1 MLEAN
6 GSGLLDPALWLAL
19 GGGLG
24 IGLLIGLERERNPAG
39 KAGVRT
45 FALVSLLGTLAA
57 LAGIYVNTD
66 WLLPAGL
73 LAVTGMLIVAYARV
87 GPGEDPGTT
96 TVAAAGVAYLL
107 GALAGLGEA
116 PLATALAIV
125 VTALLYFKPEL
136 ESVTS
141 ALSREEQ
148 VSLLQFLVIT
158 FIVLPILPDQAYGPY
173 GVLNPRHIWLMVV
186 LIAGVGVASYIAMR
200 VAGERHGTLL
210 TGLLGG
216 LVSSTATTALYARR
230 SAEAPGSAQVA
241 LVVVSLAN
249 LVVLVRVGVYSAL
262 VAPGIVP
269 RLLPVLGCAL
279 AAGLVVVAF
288 LYLRADRGT
297 RLALPAA
304 RNPAE
309 IGMALRFGA
318 LYAAVLFVAAW
329 LEDTIGNRG
338 LYLATALSGLADV
351 DPGVLSALNLFV
363 DERVSAGT
371 AVAAIAVALAAN
383 MLFKLGVLAWL
394 GRGLVLPALAP
405 FGAALAGGA
414 AGLLFVSG

>member
-1 MLEAN
+1 MNEAH
-6 GSGLLDPALWLAL
+6 GSGLLDPALWLAV

-136 ESVTS
+136 ESVT
-141 ALSREEQ
+141 ATLNREEQ
-148 VSLLQFLVIT
+148 VSMLQFLVIT

-173 GVLNPRHIWLMVV
+173 AVLNPRQIWLMVV
-186 LIAGVGVASYIAMR
+186 LIAGVGVASYVAMR
-200 VAGERHGTLL
+200 IVRERHGVLL

-230 SAEAPGSAQVA
+230 STEVPGSAPVA

-249 LVVLVRVGVYSAL
+249 LVLLVRVSAYSAV
-262 VAPGIVP
+262 VAPAILP
-269 RLLPVLGCAL
+269 TLLPVLGSAL
-279 AAGLVVVAF
+279 AAGVAAVAF
-288 LYLRADRGT
+288 LYVSAERGT
-297 RLALPAA
+297 RLALPPA

-309 IGMALRFGA
+309 IGMALRFGC
-318 LYAAVLFVAAW
+318 LYAVVLFVAAW
-329 LEDTIGNRG
+329 LEDAIGSRG

-351 DPGVLSALNLFV
+351 DPGALSALNLFGDGRV
-363 DERVSAGT
+363 DART
-371 AVAAIAVALAAN
+371 AVAAIGVAIAAN

-394 GRGLVLPALAP
+394 GRGLFARALLP

-414 AGLLFVSG
+414 AGFLFISG

>member
-1 MLEAN
+1 MEHN
-6 GSGLLDPALWLAL
+6 GSGLLDPALWLAI

-45 FALVSLLGTLAA
+45 FALVSLLGTLAS
-57 LAGIYVNTD
+57 LLGGYVDTA

-87 GPGEDPGTT
+87 APTEDPGTT

-116 PLATALAIV
+116 TLAAALAIL

-136 ESVTS
+136 ESWS
-141 ALSREEQ
+141 AALKREEQ

-158 FIVLPILPDQAYGPY
+158 FIVLPILPDRTYGPY
-173 GVLNPRHIWLMVV
+173 GVLNPREIWLMVV
-186 LIAGVGVASYIAMR
+186 LIAGVGVASYMAMR

-230 SAEAPGSAQVA
+230 SNESPAMSQVA

-249 LVVLVRVGVYSAL
+249 LVVLVRVAVLAAV
-262 VAPGIVP
+262 VAPGILP
-269 RLLPVLGCAL
+269 RLAPVLGAAL
-279 AAGLVVVAF
+279 AAGLVAVA
-288 LYLRADRGT
+288 LLLHRAVRGT
-297 RLALPAA
+297 QLALPPA

-309 IGMALRFGA
+309 IGMAVRFGA
-318 LYAAVLFVAAW
+318 LYAFVLLAAAW
-329 LEDTIGNRG
+329 LQDLVGSHG
-338 LYLATALSGLADV
+338 LYIATALSGLADV
-351 DPGVLSALNLFV
+351 DPGVLSALNLYGAG
-363 DERVSAGT
+363 RVEAGT
-371 AVAAIAVALAAN
+371 AVAAIAIALLAN
-383 MLFKLGVLAWL
+383 TLFKLGVLAWF
-394 GRGLVLPALAP
+394 GRGLALRALAP

-414 AGLLFVSG
+414 AGLLYVLK

>member
-1 MLEAN
+1 MEHN
-6 GSGLLDPALWLAL
+6 GSGLLDPALWLAI

-45 FALVSLLGTLAA
+45 FALVSLLGTLAS
-57 LAGIYVNTD
+57 LLGGYVDTA

-87 GPGEDPGTT
+87 APTEDPGTT

-116 PLATALAIV
+116 TLAAALAIL

-136 ESVTS
+136 ESWS
-141 ALSREEQ
+141 AALKREEQ

-158 FIVLPILPDQAYGPY
+158 FIVLPILPDRTYGPY
-173 GVLNPRHIWLMVV
+173 GVLNPREIWLMVV
-186 LIAGVGVASYIAMR
+186 LIAGVGVASYMAMR

-230 SAEAPGSAQVA
+230 SNESPAMSQVA

-249 LVVLVRVGVYSAL
+249 LVVLVRVAVLAAV
-262 VAPGIVP
+262 VAPGILP
-269 RLLPVLGCAL
+269 RLAPVLGAAL
-279 AAGLVVVAF
+279 AAGLVAVAF
-288 LYLRADRGT
+288 LLHRAVRGT
-297 RLALPAA
+297 QLALPPA

-309 IGMALRFGA
+309 IGMAVRFGA
-318 LYAAVLFVAAW
+318 LYAFVLLAAAW
-329 LEDTIGNRG
+329 LQELVGSHG
-338 LYLATALSGLADV
+338 LYIATALSGLADV
-351 DPGVLSALNLFV
+351 DPGVLSALNLYGAG
-363 DERVSAGT
+363 RVEAGT
-371 AVAAIAVALAAN
+371 AVAAIAIALLAN
-383 MLFKLGVLAWL
+383 TLFKLGVLAWF
-394 GRGLVLPALAP
+394 GRGLALRALAP
-405 FGAALAGGA
+405 FGAALTGGA
-414 AGLLFVSG
+414 AGLLYVLQ

>member
-1 MLEAN
+1 MVEH
-6 GSGLLDPALWLAL
+6 GSGLLDPALWLAV

-24 IGLLIGLERERNPAG
+24 IGLLIGIERERNPAA

-136 ESVTS
+136 ESVT
-141 ALSREEQ
+141 ATLNREEQ
-148 VSLLQFLVIT
+148 VSMLQFLVIT

-173 GVLNPRHIWLMVV
+173 AVLNPRQIWLMVV
-186 LIAGVGVASYIAMR
+186 LIAGVGVASYVAMR
-200 VAGERHGTLL
+200 IARERHGVLL

-230 SAEAPGSAQVA
+230 STEVPGSAPVA

-249 LVVLVRVGVYSAL
+249 LVLLVRVSVYSAV
-262 VAPGIVP
+262 VASAILPT
-269 RLLPVLGCAL
+269 LLPVLGGAL
-279 AAGLVVVAF
+279 AAGVAAVAL
-288 LYLRADRGT
+288 LYVRAERGS

-309 IGMALRFGA
+309 IGMALRFGG
-318 LYAAVLFVAAW
+318 LYAVVLFVAAW
-329 LEDTIGNRG
+329 LQDAIGSRG

-351 DPGVLSALNLFV
+351 DPGALSALNLFS
-363 DERVSAGT
+363 DGRIDART
-371 AVAAIAVALAAN
+371 AVAAIGVAIAAN

-394 GRGLVLPALAP
+394 GRGLFARALLP

-414 AGLLFVSG
+414 AGFLFVSG

>member
-1 MLEAN
+1 MEHN
-6 GSGLLDPALWLAL
+6 GSGLLDPTLWLAI

-45 FALVSLLGTLAA
+45 FALVSLLGTLASLLGVYA
-57 LAGIYVNTD
+57 DTG

-87 GPGEDPGTT
+87 APTEDPGTT

-107 GALAGLGEA
+107 GALAGFGEA
-116 PLATALAIV
+116 TLAAALAIL

-136 ESVTS
+136 ESWS
-141 ALSREEQ
+141 AALKREEQ

-158 FIVLPILPDQAYGPY
+158 FIVLPILPDRTYGPY
-173 GVLNPRHIWLMVV
+173 GVLNPREIWLMVV
-186 LIAGVGVASYIAMR
+186 LISGVGVASYMAMR

-230 SAEAPGSAQVA
+230 SNESPALSQVA

-249 LVVLVRVGVYSAL
+249 LVVLVRVAVLAAV
-262 VAPGIVP
+262 VAPGILP
-269 RLLPVLGCAL
+269 RLAPVLGAAL
-279 AAGLVVVAF
+279 AAGLVAVAF
-288 LYLRADRGT
+288 LLHRSQRGT
-297 RLALPAA
+297 QLALPPA

-309 IGMALRFGA
+309 IGMAVRFGA
-318 LYAAVLFVAAW
+318 LYAFVLLAAAW
-329 LEDTIGNRG
+329 LQDLVGSHG
-338 LYLATALSGLADV
+338 LYIATALSGVADV
-351 DPGVLSALNLFV
+351 DPGVLSALNLYGA
-363 DERVSAGT
+363 DRIESATAVSAI
-371 AVAAIAVALAAN
+371 AIALLAN
-383 MLFKLGVLAWL
+383 TLFKLGVLAWF
-394 GRGLVLPALAP
+394 GRGLALRALAP

-414 AGLLFVSG
+414 AGLLYVLK

>member
-1 MLEAN
+1 MLEH
-6 GSGLLDPALWLAL
+6 GSGLLDHALWLAV

-24 IGLLIGLERERNPAG
+24 IGLLIGLERERNPAA

-136 ESVTS
+136 ESVTA

-148 VSLLQFLVIT
+148 VSMLQFLVIT

-173 GVLNPRHIWLMVV
+173 AVLNPRQIWLMVV

-200 VAGERHGTLL
+200 IARERHGVLL

-230 SAEAPGSAQVA
+230 STEVPALAPVA

-249 LVVLVRVGVYSAL
+249 LVLLVRVSAYSAV
-262 VAPGIVP
+262 VAPAILP
-269 RLLPVLGCAL
+269 TLLPVLGGAL
-279 AAGLVVVAF
+279 AAGLAAVAI
-288 LYLRADRGT
+288 LYVSAERGT
-297 RLALPAA
+297 RLTLPPA

-318 LYAAVLFVAAW
+318 LYAVVLFVAAW
-329 LEDTIGNRG
+329 LEHVIGSRG

-351 DPGVLSALNLFV
+351 DPGALSALNLFG
-363 DERVSAGT
+363 DGRIDART
-371 AVAAIAVALAAN
+371 AAAAIGVAIAAN

-394 GRGLVLPALAP
+394 GRGLFLRALLP

-414 AGLLFVSG
+414 AGFLLIAG

>member
-1 MLEAN
+1 MEHN
-6 GSGLLDPALWLAL
+6 GSGLLDPALWLAI

-45 FALVSLLGTLAA
+45 FALVSLLGTLAS
-57 LAGIYVNTD
+57 LLGGYVDTA

-87 GPGEDPGTT
+87 APTEDPGTT

-116 PLATALAIV
+116 TLAAALAIL

-136 ESVTS
+136 ESWS
-141 ALSREEQ
+141 AALKREEQ

-158 FIVLPILPDQAYGPY
+158 FIVLPILPDRTYGPY
-173 GVLNPRHIWLMVV
+173 GVLNPREIWLMVV
-186 LIAGVGVASYIAMR
+186 LIAGVGVASYMAMR

-230 SAEAPGSAQVA
+230 SNESPAMSQVA

-249 LVVLVRVGVYSAL
+249 LVVLVRVAVLAAV
-262 VAPGIVP
+262 VAPEILP
-269 RLLPVLGCAL
+269 RLAPVLGAAL
-279 AAGLVVVAF
+279 AAGLVAVAF
-288 LYLRADRGT
+288 LLHRAVRGT
-297 RLALPAA
+297 QLALPPA

-309 IGMALRFGA
+309 IGMAVRFGA
-318 LYAAVLFVAAW
+318 LYAFVLLAAAW
-329 LEDTIGNRG
+329 LQELVGSHG
-338 LYLATALSGLADV
+338 LYIATALSGLADV
-351 DPGVLSALNLFV
+351 DPGVLSALNLYGAG
-363 DERVSAGT
+363 RVEAGT
-371 AVAAIAVALAAN
+371 AVAAIAIALLAN
-383 MLFKLGVLAWL
+383 TLFKLGVLAWF
-394 GRGLVLPALAP
+394 GRGLALRALAP
-405 FGAALAGGA
+405 FGAALTGGA
-414 AGLLFVSG
+414 AGLLYVLQ

>member
-1 MLEAN
+1 MVEH
-6 GSGLLDPALWLAL
+6 GSGLLDPALWLAV

-24 IGLLIGLERERNPAG
+24 IGLLIGLERERNPAA

-136 ESVTS
+136 ESVTA

-148 VSLLQFLVIT
+148 VSMLQFLVIT
-158 FIVLPILPDQAYGPY
+158 FIVLPILPDHAYGPY
-173 GVLNPRHIWLMVV
+173 AVLNPRQIWLMVV

-200 VAGERHGTLL
+200 IVRERHGVLL

-230 SAEAPGSAQVA
+230 SAEVPGSAPVA

-249 LVVLVRVGVYSAL
+249 LVLLVRVSVYSAV
-262 VAPGIVP
+262 VASAILPA
-269 RLLPVLGCAL
+269 LLPVLGGAL
-279 AAGLVVVAF
+279 AAGVAAVAV
-288 LYLRADRGT
+288 LYVRAERGT
-297 RLALPAA
+297 HLALPPA

-318 LYAAVLFVAAW
+318 LYAVVLFAAAW
-329 LEDTIGNRG
+329 LEDAIGSRG

-351 DPGVLSALNLFV
+351 DPGALSALNLFS
-363 DERVSAGT
+363 DGRVEART
-371 AVAAIAVALAAN
+371 AVAAIGVAIAAN

-394 GRGLVLPALAP
+394 GRGLFVRALLP

-414 AGLLFVSG
+414 AGFLFISG

>member
-1 MLEAN
+1 MVEH
-6 GSGLLDPALWLAL
+6 GSGLLDPALWLAV

-24 IGLLIGLERERNPAG
+24 IGLLIGLERERNPAA

-116 PLATALAIV
+116 PLATALAIL

-136 ESVTS
+136 ESVT
-141 ALSREEQ
+141 ATLNREEQ
-148 VSLLQFLVIT
+148 VSMLQFLVIT

-173 GVLNPRHIWLMVV
+173 AVLNPRQIWLMVV
-186 LIAGVGVASYIAMR
+186 LIAGVGVASYVAMR
-200 VAGERHGTLL
+200 IVRERHGVLL

-230 SAEAPGSAQVA
+230 STEVPGSAPVA

-249 LVVLVRVGVYSAL
+249 LVLLVRVSVYSAVVSPAL
-262 VAPGIVP
+262 LPT
-269 RLLPVLGCAL
+269 LLPVLGGAL
-279 AAGLVVVAF
+279 AAGVAAVAF
-288 LYLRADRGT
+288 VYVRAERGT
-297 RLALPAA
+297 HLALPTA

-309 IGMALRFGA
+309 IGMALRFGG
-318 LYAAVLFVAAW
+318 LYAVVLFVAAW
-329 LEDTIGNRG
+329 LEDAIGSRG

-351 DPGVLSALNLFV
+351 DPGALSALNLFS
-363 DERVSAGT
+363 DGRVSART
-371 AVAAIAVALAAN
+371 AAAAIGVAIAAN

-394 GRGLVLPALAP
+394 GRGLFVRALLP

-414 AGLLFVSG
+414 AGFLLISG

>member
-1 MLEAN
+1 MVDFH
-6 GSGLLDPALWLAL
+6 GSGLLDPALWLAV

-24 IGLLIGLERERNPAG
+24 IGLLIGLERERNPAA

-73 LAVTGMLIVAYARV
+73 LVVTGMLIVAYARV

-136 ESVTS
+136 ESVTTT
-141 ALSREEQ
+141 LSREEQ
-148 VSLLQFLVIT
+148 VSMLQFLVIT

-173 GVLNPRHIWLMVV
+173 AVLNPRQIWLMVV

-200 VAGERHGTLL
+200 IAGERHGVLL

-230 SAEAPGSAQVA
+230 SVESPGSAQVA

-249 LVVLVRVGVYSAL
+249 LVVLVRVAAYSAV
-262 VAPGIVP
+262 VAPDILP
-269 RLLPVLGCAL
+269 RLLPVLGSAL
-279 AAGLVVVAF
+279 AAGMVAVAVVYV
-288 LYLRADRGT
+288 RAERGA

-318 LYAAVLFVAAW
+318 LYAAVLFAAAW
-329 LEDTIGNRG
+329 LEDAIGSRG
-338 LYLATALSGLADV
+338 LYLATALSGVADV
-351 DPGVLSALNLFV
+351 DPGVLSALNLFNGGRV
-363 DERVSAGT
+363 DVRT

-394 GRGLVLPALAP
+394 GRGLFLRALAP

-414 AGLLFVSG
+414 AGLLLTAA

>member
-1 MLEAN
+1 MNEQ
-6 GSGLLDPALWLAL
+6 GSGLLDPALWLAV

-24 IGLLIGLERERNPAG
+24 IGLLIGLERERNPAA

-73 LAVTGMLIVAYARV
+73 LAVTGMLIVAYSHV

-96 TVAAAGVAYLL
+96 TIAAAGVAYLL

-136 ESVTS
+136 ESVTA

-148 VSLLQFLVIT
+148 VSMLQFLVIT

-173 GVLNPRHIWLMVV
+173 AVLNPRQIWLMVV
-186 LIAGVGVASYIAMR
+186 LIAGVGVASYVAMR
-200 VAGERHGTLL
+200 IAGERHGALL

-230 SAEAPGSAQVA
+230 SSEMPGSAPVA

-249 LVVLVRVGVYSAL
+249 LVLLVRVAAYSAV
-262 VAPGIVP
+262 VAPGILP
-269 RLLPVLGCAL
+269 QLLPVLGGAL
-279 AAGLVVVAF
+279 AAGVAVVAVV
-288 LYLRADRGT
+288 YARAERGT
-297 RLALPAA
+297 RLAMPAA

-318 LYAAVLFVAAW
+318 LYALVLFVAAW
-329 LEDTIGNRG
+329 LEDEIGSRG

-351 DPGVLSALNLFV
+351 DSGALTALNLFG
-363 DERVSAGT
+363 EGRVSGLT
-371 AVAAIAVALAAN
+371 AVAAIAVAIAAN
-383 MLFKLGVLAWL
+383 MLFKLGILASL
-394 GRGLVLPALAP
+394 GTGLFWRTLAP

-414 AGLLFVSG
+414 AGFLLVAA

>member
-1 MLEAN
+1 MVEH
-6 GSGLLDPALWLAL
+6 GSGLLDPALWLAV

-24 IGLLIGLERERNPAG
+24 IGLLIGLERERNPAA

-57 LAGIYVNTD
+57 LAGIYVNSD

-73 LAVTGMLIVAYARV
+73 VAVTGMLIVAYARV

-136 ESVTS
+136 ESVTTT
-141 ALSREEQ
+141 LSREEQ
-148 VSLLQFLVIT
+148 VSMLQFLVIT
-158 FIVLPILPDQAYGPY
+158 FIVLPILPDHAYGPY
-173 GVLNPRHIWLMVV
+173 AVLNPRQIWLMVV
-186 LIAGVGVASYIAMR
+186 LIAGVGVASYVAMR
-200 VAGERHGTLL
+200 IAGERHGTLL

-230 SAEAPGSAQVA
+230 STEAPGSAQVA

-249 LVVLVRVGVYSAL
+249 LVVLVRVAAYSAV
-262 VAPGIVP
+262 VAPDLLP
-269 RLLPVLGCAL
+269 RLLPVLGAAL
-279 AAGLVVVAF
+279 AAGVAVVAF
-288 LYLRADRGT
+288 LFVRAERGA
-297 RLALPAA
+297 RLALPTA

-318 LYAAVLFVAAW
+318 LYAAVLFAAAW
-329 LEDTIGNRG
+329 LEDAIGSRG
-338 LYLATALSGLADV
+338 LYLATALSGVADV
-351 DPGVLSALNLFV
+351 DPGVLSALNLFNGGRV
-363 DERVSAGT
+363 DAGT

-394 GRGLVLPALAP
+394 GRGLFVRALVP

-414 AGLLFVSG
+414 VGLFVAAG

>member
-1 MLEAN
+1 MLEH
-6 GSGLLDPALWLAL
+6 GSGLLDPALWLAV

-24 IGLLIGLERERNPAG
+24 IGLLIGLERERNPAA

-136 ESVTS
+136 ESVTA

-148 VSLLQFLVIT
+148 VSMLQFLVIT

-173 GVLNPRHIWLMVV
+173 AVLNPRQIWLMVV
-186 LIAGVGVASYIAMR
+186 LIATVGVASYIALR
-200 VAGERHGTLL
+200 IARERHGVLL

-230 SAEAPGSAQVA
+230 SAEAPGSAPVA

-249 LVVLVRVGVYSAL
+249 LVLLVRVSAYSAV
-262 VAPGIVP
+262 VAPAILP
-269 RLLPVLGCAL
+269 TLLPVLGAAL
-279 AAGLVVVAF
+279 AAGVVVVGF
-288 LYLRADRGT
+288 LYVRAERAT
-297 RLALPAA
+297 HLALPTA

-318 LYAAVLFVAAW
+318 FYALVLFVAAW
-329 LEDTIGNRG
+329 LQDAIGAQG

-351 DPGVLSALNLFV
+351 DSGALTALNLFG
-363 DERVSAGT
+363 EGRAGAGT
-371 AVAAIAVALAAN
+371 AVAAIAIAIASN
-383 MLFKLGVLAWL
+383 MLFKLAVLAWL
-394 GRGLVLPALAP
+394 GKDLFWRALVP
-405 FGAALAGGA
+405 FGAVLAGGA
-414 AGLLFVSG
+414 AGYAFLAG

>member
-1 MLEAN
+1 MEHN
-6 GSGLLDPALWLAL
+6 GSGLLDPALWLAI

-45 FALVSLLGTLAA
+45 FALVSLLGTLAS
-57 LAGIYVNTD
+57 LLGGYVDTA

-87 GPGEDPGTT
+87 APTEDPGTT

-116 PLATALAIV
+116 TLAAALAIL

-136 ESVTS
+136 ESWS
-141 ALSREEQ
+141 AALKREEQ

-158 FIVLPILPDQAYGPY
+158 FIVLPILPDRTYGPY
-173 GVLNPRHIWLMVV
+173 GVLNPREIWLMVV
-186 LIAGVGVASYIAMR
+186 LIAGVGVASYMAMR

-230 SAEAPGSAQVA
+230 SNESPAMSQVA

-249 LVVLVRVGVYSAL
+249 LVVLMRVAVLAAV
-262 VAPGIVP
+262 VAPGILP
-269 RLLPVLGCAL
+269 RLAPVLGAAL
-279 AAGLVVVAF
+279 AAGLVAVAF
-288 LYLRADRGT
+288 LLHRAVRGT
-297 RLALPAA
+297 QLALPPA

-309 IGMALRFGA
+309 IGMAVRFGA
-318 LYAAVLFVAAW
+318 LYAFVLLAAAW
-329 LEDTIGNRG
+329 LQDLVGSHG
-338 LYLATALSGLADV
+338 LYIATALSGLADV
-351 DPGVLSALNLFV
+351 DPGVLSALNLYGAG
-363 DERVSAGT
+363 RVEAGT
-371 AVAAIAVALAAN
+371 AVAAIAIALLAN
-383 MLFKLGVLAWL
+383 TLFKLGVLAWF
-394 GRGLVLPALAP
+394 GRGLALRALAP
-405 FGAALAGGA
+405 FGAALTGGA
-414 AGLLFVSG
+414 AGLLYVLQ

>member
-1 MLEAN
+1 MEHN
-6 GSGLLDPALWLAL
+6 GSGLLDSALWLAI

-45 FALVSLLGTLAA
+45 FALVSLLGTLAS
-57 LAGIYVNTD
+57 LLGGYVDTA

-87 GPGEDPGTT
+87 APTEDPGTT

-116 PLATALAIV
+116 TLAAALAIL

-136 ESVTS
+136 ESWS
-141 ALSREEQ
+141 AALKREEQ

-158 FIVLPILPDQAYGPY
+158 FIVLPILPDRTYGPY
-173 GVLNPRHIWLMVV
+173 GVLNPREIWLMVV
-186 LIAGVGVASYIAMR
+186 LIAGVGVASYMAMR

-230 SAEAPGSAQVA
+230 SNESPAMSQVA

-249 LVVLVRVGVYSAL
+249 LVVLMRVAVLAAV
-262 VAPGIVP
+262 VAPGILP
-269 RLLPVLGCAL
+269 RLAPVLGAAL
-279 AAGLVVVAF
+279 AAGLVAVA
-288 LYLRADRGT
+288 LLLHRAVRGT
-297 RLALPAA
+297 QLALPPA

-309 IGMALRFGA
+309 IGMAVRFGA
-318 LYAAVLFVAAW
+318 LYAFVLLAAAW
-329 LEDTIGNRG
+329 LQDLVGSHG
-338 LYLATALSGLADV
+338 LYIATALSGLADV
-351 DPGVLSALNLFV
+351 DPGVLSALNLYGAG
-363 DERVSAGT
+363 RVEAGT
-371 AVAAIAVALAAN
+371 AVAAIAIALLAN
-383 MLFKLGVLAWL
+383 TLFKLGVLAWF
-394 GRGLVLPALAP
+394 GRGLALRALAP
-405 FGAALAGGA
+405 FGAALTGGA
-414 AGLLFVSG
+414 AGLLYVLQ

>member
-1 MLEAN
+1 MEHN
-6 GSGLLDPALWLAL
+6 GSGLLDPTLWLAI

-45 FALVSLLGTLAA
+45 FALVSLLGTLVA
-57 LAGIYVNTD
+57 LLGAYVD
-66 WLLPAGL
+66 SAWLLPAGL

-87 GPGEDPGTT
+87 APTEDPGTT

-107 GALAGLGEA
+107 GALAGFGEA
-116 PLATALAIV
+116 TLAAALAIL

-136 ESVTS
+136 ESWS
-141 ALSREEQ
+141 AALKREEQ

-158 FIVLPILPDQAYGPY
+158 FIVLPILPDRTYGPY
-173 GVLNPRHIWLMVV
+173 GVLNPREIWLMVV
-186 LIAGVGVASYIAMR
+186 LISGVGVASYMAMR

-230 SAEAPGSAQVA
+230 SNESPALAQVA

-249 LVVLVRVGVYSAL
+249 LVVLVRVAVLAAV
-262 VAPGIVP
+262 VAPGILP
-269 RLLPVLGCAL
+269 RLAPVLGAAL
-279 AAGLVVVAF
+279 AAGLVAVAF
-288 LYLRADRGT
+288 LLHRSQRGT
-297 RLALPAA
+297 QLALPPA

-309 IGMALRFGA
+309 IGMAVRFGA
-318 LYAAVLFVAAW
+318 LYAFVLLAAAW
-329 LEDTIGNRG
+329 LQDLVGSHG
-338 LYLATALSGLADV
+338 LYIATALSGVADV
-351 DPGVLSALNLFV
+351 DPGVLSALNLYGA
-363 DERVSAGT
+363 DRIESATAVSAI
-371 AVAAIAVALAAN
+371 AIALLAN
-383 MLFKLGVLAWL
+383 TLFKLGVLAWF
-394 GRGLVLPALAP
+394 GRGLALRALAP

-414 AGLLFVSG
+414 AGLLYVLK

>member
-1 MLEAN
+1 MEHN
-6 GSGLLDPALWLAL
+6 GSGLLDPALWLAI

-45 FALVSLLGTLAA
+45 FALVSLLGTLAS
-57 LAGIYVNTD
+57 LLGGYVDTA

-87 GPGEDPGTT
+87 APTEDPGTT

-116 PLATALAIV
+116 TLAAALAIL

-136 ESVTS
+136 ESWS
-141 ALSREEQ
+141 AALKREEQ

-158 FIVLPILPDQAYGPY
+158 FIVLPILPDRTYGPY
-173 GVLNPRHIWLMVV
+173 GVLNPREIWLMVV
-186 LIAGVGVASYIAMR
+186 LIAGVGVASYMAMR

-230 SAEAPGSAQVA
+230 SNESPAMSQVA

-249 LVVLVRVGVYSAL
+249 LVVLVRVAVLAAV
-262 VAPGIVP
+262 VAPGILP
-269 RLLPVLGCAL
+269 RLAPVLGAAL
-279 AAGLVVVAF
+279 AAGLVAVA
-288 LYLRADRGT
+288 LLLHRAVRGT
-297 RLALPAA
+297 QLALPPA

-309 IGMALRFGA
+309 IGMAVRFGA
-318 LYAAVLFVAAW
+318 LYAFVLLAAAW
-329 LEDTIGNRG
+329 LQDLVGSHG
-338 LYLATALSGLADV
+338 LYIATALSGLADV
-351 DPGVLSALNLFV
+351 DPGVLSALNLYGAG
-363 DERVSAGT
+363 RVEAGT
-371 AVAAIAVALAAN
+371 AVAAIAIALLAN
-383 MLFKLGVLAWL
+383 TLFKLGVLAWF
-394 GRGLVLPALAP
+394 GRGLALHALAP
-405 FGAALAGGA
+405 FGAALTGGA
-414 AGLLFVSG
+414 AGLLYVLH

>member
-1 MLEAN
+1 MEHN
-6 GSGLLDPALWLAL
+6 GSGLLDPALWLAI

-45 FALVSLLGTLAA
+45 FALVSLLGTLVA
-57 LAGIYVNTD
+57 LLGMYVD
-66 WLLPAGL
+66 SAWLLPAGL

-87 GPGEDPGTT
+87 APAEDPGTT

-116 PLATALAIV
+116 TLAAALAIL

-136 ESVTS
+136 ESWS
-141 ALSREEQ
+141 AALKREEQ

-158 FIVLPILPDQAYGPY
+158 FIVLPILPDRTYGPY
-173 GVLNPRHIWLMVV
+173 GVLNPREIWLMVV
-186 LIAGVGVASYIAMR
+186 LIAGVGVASYMAMR

-230 SAEAPGSAQVA
+230 SNESPAMSQVA

-249 LVVLVRVGVYSAL
+249 LVVLVRVAVLAAV
-262 VAPGIVP
+262 VAPGILP
-269 RLLPVLGCAL
+269 RLAPVLGAAL
-279 AAGLVVVAF
+279 AAGLVAVAF
-288 LYLRADRGT
+288 LLHRSQRGT
-297 RLALPAA
+297 QLALPPA

-309 IGMALRFGA
+309 IGMAVRFGA
-318 LYAAVLFVAAW
+318 LYAFVLLAAAW
-329 LEDTIGNRG
+329 LQDLVGSHG
-338 LYLATALSGLADV
+338 LYIATALSGLADV
-351 DPGVLSALNLFV
+351 DPGVLSALNLYGAG
-363 DERVSAGT
+363 RVEAGT
-371 AVAAIAVALAAN
+371 AVAAIAIALLAN
-383 MLFKLGVLAWL
+383 TLFKLGVLAWF
-394 GRGLVLPALAP
+394 GRGLALRALAP
-405 FGAALAGGA
+405 FGAALTGGA
-414 AGLLFVSG
+414 AGLLYVLQ

>member
-1 MLEAN
+1 MFELPAP
-6 GSGLLDPALWLAL
+6 GLPDPALWLAVA
-19 GGGLG
+19 GGLG
-24 IGLLIGLERERNPAG
+24 IGLLIGLERERNPAA

-57 LAGIYVNTD
+57 LAGAYVNTD

-87 GPGEDPGTT
+87 GAQEDPGTT
-96 TVAAAGVAYLL
+96 TVAAAGVTYLL

-125 VTALLYFKPEL
+125 VTALLYFKPEI
-136 ESVTS
+136 EGVTK
-141 ALSREEQ
+141 ALTREEQ

-158 FIVLPILPDQAYGPY
+158 FIVLPILPDRAYGPY
-173 GVLNPRHIWLMVV
+173 GVLNPREIWLIVV
-186 LIAGVGVASYIAMR
+186 LISGVGVASYVAMR
-200 VAGERHGTLL
+200 VAGERHGVLL

-230 SAEAPGSAQVA
+230 SAEVPGSTQVA

-249 LVVLVRVGVYSAL
+249 LVSLVRVAAYSAV
-262 VAPGIVP
+262 VAPDILS
-269 RLLPVLGCAL
+269 RLLPVLGSAL
-279 AAGLVVVAF
+279 AAGIAAVAII
-288 LYLRADRGT
+288 YVRAERGT
-297 RLALPAA
+297 RLVLPPA

-318 LYAAVLFVAAW
+318 LYAAVLLAAAW
-329 LEDTIGNRG
+329 AQDAIGSHG
-338 LYLATALSGLADV
+338 LYLATALSGVADV
-351 DPGVLSALNLFV
+351 DPGVLSALNLFGAGRV
-363 DERVSAGT
+363 DGGT
-371 AVAAIAVALAAN
+371 AVAAIAIALATN

-394 GRGLVLPALAP
+394 GRGLAVRALAP

-414 AGLLFVSG
+414 AGLLLTGG

>member
-1 MLEAN
+1 MLDAN

>member
-1 MLEAN
+1 MEHN
-6 GSGLLDPALWLAL
+6 GSGLLDPALWLAI

-45 FALVSLLGTLAA
+45 FALVSLLGTLAS
-57 LAGIYVNTD
+57 LLGGYVDTA

-87 GPGEDPGTT
+87 APTEDPGTT

-116 PLATALAIV
+116 TLAAALAIL

-136 ESVTS
+136 ESWS
-141 ALSREEQ
+141 AALKREEQ

-158 FIVLPILPDQAYGPY
+158 FIVLPILPDRTYGPY
-173 GVLNPRHIWLMVV
+173 GVLNPREIWLMVV
-186 LIAGVGVASYIAMR
+186 LIAGVGVASYMAMR

-230 SAEAPGSAQVA
+230 SNESPAMSQVA

-249 LVVLVRVGVYSAL
+249 LVVLMRVAVLAAV
-262 VAPGIVP
+262 VAPGILP
-269 RLLPVLGCAL
+269 RLAPVLGAAL
-279 AAGLVVVAF
+279 AAGLVAVA
-288 LYLRADRGT
+288 LLLHRAVRGT
-297 RLALPAA
+297 QLALPPA

-309 IGMALRFGA
+309 IGMAVRFGA
-318 LYAAVLFVAAW
+318 LYAFVLLAAAW
-329 LEDTIGNRG
+329 LQDLVGSHG
-338 LYLATALSGLADV
+338 LYIATALSGLADV
-351 DPGVLSALNLFV
+351 DPGVLSALNLYGAG
-363 DERVSAGT
+363 RVEAGT
-371 AVAAIAVALAAN
+371 AVAAIAIALLAN
-383 MLFKLGVLAWL
+383 TLFKLGVLAWF
-394 GRGLVLPALAP
+394 GRGLALRALAP
-405 FGAALAGGA
+405 FGAALTGGA
-414 AGLLFVSG
+414 AGLLYVLQ

>member
-1 MLEAN
+1 MESY
-6 GSGLLDPALWLAL
+6 GSGLLDPALWLAI

-57 LAGIYVNTD
+57 LLGAYVD
-66 WLLPAGL
+66 SAWLLPAGL

-87 GPGEDPGTT
+87 APGEDPGTT
-96 TVAAAGVAYLL
+96 TVAAAGVVYLL

-116 PLATALAIV
+116 PLAAALAIV

-136 ESVTS
+136 EGWSA
-141 ALSREEQ
+141 ALSRGEQ

-158 FIVLPILPDQAYGPY
+158 FIVLPVLPDRTYGPY
-173 GVLNPRHIWLMVV
+173 SVLNPREIWLMVV
-186 LIAGVGVASYIAMR
+186 LIAGVGVASYMAMR

-216 LVSSTATTALYARR
+216 LVSSTATTALYGRR
-230 SAEAPGSAQVA
+230 SNESVAMAQVA

-249 LVVLVRVGVYSAL
+249 LVVLVRVAVLAAV
-262 VAPGIVP
+262 VAPGLLAG
-269 RLLPVLGCAL
+269 LLPVLGAGL
-279 AAGLVVVAF
+279 AAGVAATAF
-288 LYLRADRGT
+288 LLWRAESGAQ
-297 RLALPAA
+297 LALPPA

-318 LYAAVLFVAAW
+318 LYAFVLLAAAW
-329 LEDTIGNRG
+329 LQDMIGSRG
-338 LYLATALSGLADV
+338 LYVSTALSGVADV
-351 DPGVLSALNLFV
+351 DPGVLSALNLYGGGRA
-363 DERVSAGT
+363 EGAT
-371 AVAAIAVALAAN
+371 AVTAIAIALLAN
-383 MLFKLGVLAWL
+383 TLFKLALLAWFG
-394 GRGLVLPALAP
+394 GRLALRALVP

-414 AGLLFVSG
+414 GGLLWVIG